1 MGEPTEPLDV
11 WFKREVL
18 CHEAVLMSF
27 LSRVWVHR
35 DEREDIRQ
43 ETYARVYEAA
53 RKMRPKIPKAFLFS
67 TARNLMTDRIRR
79 ERVVSIKAG
88 GENEWSN
95 VLIDEISSEQRA
107 SADEELRRL
116 ARAFDRLPPKCRE
129 VVWLRRV
136 KGLSQKEAAAKLG
149 ISDKTIQKHL
159 TTGLRQLTE
168 YMGANMLVPRRACF
182 DETED
187 GQGQREQED

>member
-1 MGEPTEPLDV
+1 MGEPEEPLDV

-27 LSRVWVHR
+27 LSRVWPHR
-35 DEREDIRQ
+35 DERDDIRQ
-43 ETYARVYEAA
+43 ETYARVYESA
-53 RKMRPKIPKAFLFS
+53 RKVRPQLPKAFLFS

-79 ERVVSIKAG
+79 DRVVSIKAG

-95 VLIDEISSEQRA
+95 VLVDEISPEQRA
-107 SADEELRRL
+107 SADEELARL
-116 ARAFDRLPPKCRE
+116 ARAFDRLPAKCRE

-136 KGLSQKEAAAKLG
+136 KGLSQKEASRKLG

-159 TTGLRQLTE
+159 TAGVRQLTQ
-168 YMGANMLVPRRACF
+168 YMGMNTLVSRKARA
-182 DETED
+182 DEAED
-187 GQGQREQED
+187 EQGQREQD